1 MTVKMKVINY
11 ATLGMG
17 HKPIHY
23 LMYHLLAL
31 LLTLHAEI
39 QCLHPNPY
47 FLKDPKGHAP
57 DQGPFLNAGL
67 VPVLH
72 IPDRD
77 QGRPVV
83 DPLQD
88 LVAITSPA
96 TVDTEHTEVLPYV
109 EDRGP
114 DHRAVADPDM
124 TAMRNISM
132 KG

>member
-1 MTVKMKVINY
+1 MASLMTAKMKVINC

-23 LMYHLLAL
+23 LMYRLLAL

-47 FLKDPKGHAP
+47 FLKDPKGHAL

-72 IPDRD
+72 IPDRG

-83 DPLQD
+83 DPLQG
-88 LVAITSPA
+88 
-96 TVDTEHTEVLPYV
+96 TVQQIHV
-109 EDRGP
+109 
-114 DHRAVADPDM
+114 
-124 TAMRNISM
+124 SSS
-132 KG
+132 